1 MSDTKGIQSG
11 AESLGEL
18 TEEQGQIL
26 YNISLRQDE
35 LGRQP
40 TNVLASKVEEEPYAT
55 LIEREMLTCQLY
67 DHGGSGAPKVASL
80 IVTLKGMRYCIDHA
94 DELAAARKW
103 DVAGSPREH

>member
-1 MSDTKGIQSG
+1 MSETKNIQSDV
-11 AESLGEL
+11 ESLDTL
-18 TEEQGQIL
+18 TEEQEQIL

-40 TNVLASKVEEEPYAT
+40 TNVLADKIEKEPYAT
-55 LIEREMLTCQLY
+55 LIEREMLTFQLY
-67 DHGGSGAPKVASL
+67 DHGGPEAPKVASL

-103 DVAGSPREH
+103 DAAGNLRES